1 MCKRFRSV
9 DVLVG
14 FVTSVAIV
22 VALLPV
28 EWQHILVYQRDNFRW
43 YQLVTSNLV
52 HENISHLLLN
62 VIGLVLIGL
71 VARRLMSSVDFGLIL
86 VAGFFGA
93 VLAEHVFGQPPYM
106 SIIVAETCGLS
117 GALHGLFAGSMMYL
131 AAAGD
136 RLGSIV
142 LCGLVAKV
150 SVEVFQGETL
160 VSTGTVELVAIMG
173 HFGGT
178 VSGLAAALIRSQT
191 TGSN

>member
-1 MCKRFRSV
+1 MCKGFRSV

-106 SIIVAETCGLS
+106 SIIVAETRGLS